1 MMSATFFTRASCSI
15 GVALSG
21 AHHVA
26 VGAAASSLPV
36 AGVAA
41 GASSSL
47 SHEHKPQSWGRELQ
61 ARVDTDEEHRRHVYN
76 DCGFSPAERDILD
89 EYELPADDNFN
100 INRCGD
106 PHLGNWGDATW
117 RTALDPYCRCI
128 CRSSK
133 MLERLNLNLDPTEYC
148 KANPYLLEGKD
159 KILKPFEDVRVL
171 IALAITFFVVSFICL
186 RSCGVLQEF
195 SCCCAFCLPACCFPR
210 CLGYTNEDE
219 KDEEEKRRRE
229 REARQKSAQA
239 AAQRGALALH
249 GGNKNHPE
257 VRAMQIEAE
266 RREIARAKRIANLQE
281 REAHN
286 IAEQLEEKYSMP
298 RSAAHMHERNADKW
312 QKKMENAIPM
322 GAMFAA

>member
-1 MMSATFFTRASCSI
+1 MSATFFTRASCSI
-15 GVALSG
+15 GVVLSG

-36 AGVAA
+36 PGVAA

-47 SHEHKPQSWGRELQ
+47 SHEHKPQLQ
-61 ARVDTDEEHRRHVYN
+61 ARDDTDEEHDRRQALYSE
-76 DCGFSPAERDILD
+76 CGFSPEERAILD
-89 EYELPADDNFN
+89 EYPLPADNTV
-100 INRCGD
+100 D
-106 PHLGNWGDATW
+106 PE
-117 RTALDPYCRCI
+117 RRQVTAL
-128 CRSSK
+128 
-133 MLERLNLNLDPTEYC
+133 EYC
-148 KANPYLLEGKD
+148 KANPYLLEDAEKT
-159 KILKPFEDVRVL
+159 LKPFEDVRVL
-171 IALAITFFVVSFICL
+171 IGLASTFFVVSFICL

-195 SCCCAFCLPACCFPR
+195 SCCCAFCLPACCLR

-219 KDEEEKRRRE
+219 KDEEEKRRQRE

-312 QKKMENAIPM
+312 QKRMENAIPM